1 MTVGGELHSN
11 VEKLLL
17 EGGLK
22 QSDLWGAN
30 LFPGK
35 PAGSQIEYTSLINI
49 RPHDNNY
56 SMEIEDDVIRKSV
69 ENLVKLYLEHDE
81 DGLA

>member
-1 MTVGGELHSN
+1 MLEIDQII
-11 VEKLLL
+11 EKIAQLVKY
-17 EGGLK
+17 E
-22 QSDLWGAN
+22 
-30 LFPGK
+30 
-35 PAGSQIEYTSLINI
+35 I
-49 RPHDNNY
+49 DNNY